1 MTKPPLYVPIAVLI
15 AVTVGIA
22 STNVPQEPSTA
33 TKDHDKTM
41 TAPQAT
47 AKRLYLRDCA
57 MCHGENGKG
66 QTDLARDMQLQLS
79 DLTDSK
85 TLSDKQDEELFK
97 LIRNGKD
104 KMPPEAEERAKDDEV
119 RSLIQYVRSFS
130 NSETTT
136 SNPNN
141 SN

>member
-15 AVTVGIA
+15 AVAVGVA
-22 STNVPQEPSTA
+22 STNVSQEPSTA
-33 TKDHDKTM
+33 RKSHDKT
-41 TAPQAT
+41 TIADQAA
-47 AKRLYLRDCA
+47 AKKLYLRDCA

-79 DLTDSK
+79 DLTNSK
-85 TLSDKQDEELFK
+85 KLSDKQDEELFT

-104 KMPPEAEERAKDDEV
+104 KMPPESEERAKDDEV

-130 NSETTT
+130 KSDTSA